1 MPQDWNN
8 GTGCRFY
15 DPMLMQ
21 RDAVRRLLMFGYESA
36 AKADIPSG
44 GVYGKT
50 TDSTWGLVSVGL
62 NGILTYSP
70 RSL

>member
-21 RDAVRRLLMFGYESA
+21 RDVVHKVLMYGRNSA
-36 AKADIPSG
+36 TKADIPSG

-50 TDSTWGLVSVGL
+50 KERAFGLVSVGL
-62 NGILTYSP
+62 NGLLIYPP
-70 RSL
+70 RSR